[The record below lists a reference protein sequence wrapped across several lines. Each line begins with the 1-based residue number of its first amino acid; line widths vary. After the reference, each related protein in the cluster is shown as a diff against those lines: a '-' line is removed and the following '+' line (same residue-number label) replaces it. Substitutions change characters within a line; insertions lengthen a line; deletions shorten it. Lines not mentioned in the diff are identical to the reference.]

1 MNPTLRRILY
11 AVTFETGGILL
22 GGLIL
27 GLLEAF
33 GTQIPGI
40 GSEWKDVFSFAV
52 LIAVLVLKP
61 TGLLGKSEQERM

>member
-1 MNPTLRRILY
+1 M
-11 AVTFETGGILL
+11 L

-27 GLLEAF
+27 GLPESF

-40 GSEWKDVFSFAV
+40 GSEWKDVLSFAV
-52 LIAVLVLKP
+52 LILVLALKP